1 MGFNADETRGI
12 YHSIY
17 DSFTWYS
24 HFSDTNYT
32 RGRALSQVMETAL
45 MRLADALLLPFEFR
59 NFARTVGAYLDELSK
74 LKGTDALH
82 LEPARKELERVRKT
96 AEAYETRYHHS
107 LEKTSTAAA
116 DRLTAANELLFRT
129 ERSML
134 LSAGLP
140 GRDWFKHQIYAP
152 GLYTGYG
159 AKTLPGIRE
168 AAEAA
173 RWEEA
178 NREAEALVGVL
189 RAVRAQIEQANKA
202 LGRL

>member
-1 MGFNADETRGI
+1 
-12 YHSIY
+12 
-17 DSFTWYS
+17 
-24 HFSDTNYT
+24 
-32 RGRALSQVMETAL
+32 
-45 MRLADALLLPFEFR
+45 
-59 NFARTVGAYLDELSK
+59 
-74 LKGTDALH
+74 
-82 LEPARKELERVRKT
+82 VRKS
-96 AEAYETRYHHS
+96 AAAYETRYHHS

-129 ERSML
+129 ERAML
-134 LSAGLP
+134 LPAGLP

-168 AAEAA
+168 AAEAG

-189 RAVRAQIEQANKA
+189 AAVKAQIDQADKA